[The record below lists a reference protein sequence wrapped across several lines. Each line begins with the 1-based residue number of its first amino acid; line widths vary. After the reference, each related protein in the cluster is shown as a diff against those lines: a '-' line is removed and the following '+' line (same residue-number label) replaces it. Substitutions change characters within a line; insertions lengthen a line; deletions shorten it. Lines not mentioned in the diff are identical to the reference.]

1 MEPNDRPPLPA
12 DVDEFVQE
20 NGRTFM
26 MTRRKDGM
34 PTAHP
39 MARFYAEGRVFL
51 NMYSK
56 SLKHHIL
63 ERDPKITCLITNR
76 GDAPDFKAVVYRGKA
91 RRVSIAETLAD
102 DAPLGIRIARTGS
115 MEAAIEADGDLTRF
129 AGEDHEDLRKRAK
142 VMIQRIASE
151 TRVLW
156 EVVPDQT
163 EFLDRAREE

>member
-1 MEPNDRPPLPA
+1 MPA

-26 MTRRKDGM
+26 ITRRKDGM

-39 MARFYAEGRVFL
+39 MARFYADGRLFL

-76 GDAPDFKAVVYRGKA
+76 WDAPDFRAAVYRGVA
-91 RRVSIAETLAD
+91 RRVPLEETLAD

-115 MEAAIEADGDLTRF
+115 MEAALEADGDLSRF
-129 AGEDHEDLRKRAK
+129 EGENRDDLRKRAK
-142 VMIQRIASE
+142 VMVQRIASE

-156 EVVPDQT
+156 EVVPDET
-163 EFLDRAREE
+163 EFLDQAREQ

>member
-1 MEPNDRPPLPA
+1 MEPNDRPPMPA
-12 DVDEFVQE
+12 GVDEFVQE

-26 MTRRKDGM
+26 ITRRKDGM

-76 GDAPDFKAVVYRGKA
+76 WDAPDFKAVVYRGEA

-115 MEAAIEADGDLTRF
+115 MEAAIAADGDLSRF
-129 AGEDHEDLRKRAK
+129 AGEDRDDLRKRAK
-142 VMIQRIASE
+142 IMVQRIASE